1 MWNGR
6 AAAQA
11 VARPC
16 HSRAVTDLR
25 GDLVAAIRDNWRREW
40 ESAVLYSHL
49 AGREP
54 DARRRGILLRL
65 AETEERHAARWTQ
78 RLTALGAPPPG
89 LAGLDVAPGW
99 VTRHTELPV
108 LLRLQP
114 AQEDG
119 QLQEYEAL
127 ARASGDDES
136 ARIAREIAADER
148 EHALTLRALGAP
160 HSPRS
165 LLDSILGRERWHV
178 RGGGW
183 IGDAIYGANDGL
195 GAVFGIV
202 SGVAGATSGRAFG
215 GPAAAGGGV
224 VLISGLAGMLASAI
238 SMGSGA
244 FLAARAER
252 EIAETEIGRERAE
265 VAEHPEE
272 ERTELELF
280 FELKGF
286 SSGEAR
292 RLVDRL
298 AEQPEEF
305 LRTMAHEELG
315 LSEVAFPN
323 PWRAGATAAASTAAG
338 AFVPLVPFFFTAGTP
353 AVLWSA
359 AVSIAARWPHVRAT
373 PVRSVVRQGMLP
385 RAWAA
390 VRLASR
396 SLPHS
401 APGSAGIWP
410 GERADGRRV
419 IGGQGLICRHEGA
432 VRRRKKTLTRPV

>member
-1 MWNGR
+1 MD
-6 AAAQA
+6 APQ
-11 VARPC
+11 
-16 HSRAVTDLR
+16 
-25 GDLVAAIRDNWRREW
+25 DLVAAIRDNWRREW
-40 ESAVLYSHL
+40 ESAALYRHV

-54 DARRRGILLRL
+54 DARRRAILLRL
-65 AETEERHAARWTQ
+65 AETEERHAARWAD
-78 RLTALGAPPPG
+78 RLTAVGAAPPDP
-89 LAGLDVAPGW
+89 AALDMAPGW
-99 VTRHTELPV
+99 IARHTELPV
-108 LLRLQP
+108 ILRRLE
-114 AQEDG
+114 AQEDAH
-119 QLQEYEAL
+119 LQEYEAL
-127 ARASGDDES
+127 ARAAGDDES

-148 EHALTLRALGAP
+148 EHSLTLRALGAP

-202 SGVAGATSGRAFG
+202 SGVAGAT
-215 GPAAAGGGV
+215 GGGAV

-252 EIAETEIGRERAE
+252 EISEAEIRRERAE
-265 VAEHPEE
+265 VAESPEE

-286 SSGEAR
+286 STGEAR

-305 LRTMAHEELG
+305 LRTMAQEELG
-315 LSEVAFPN
+315 LSEVAFPK
-323 PWRAGATAAASTAAG
+323 PWRSAGTAAASTAAG
-338 AFVPLVPFFFTAGTP
+338 GFIPLVPFFFTVGIP

-359 AVSIAARWPHVRAT
+359 AVSIAAHFAVGVAKSFVT
-373 PVRSVVRQGMLP
+373 A
-385 RAWAA
+385 RAWWVSGLEMTA
-390 VRLASR
+390 VALI
-396 SLPHS
+396 
-401 APGSAGIWP
+401 AG
-410 GERADGRRV
+410 V
-419 IGGQGLICRHEGA
+419 LTYGLGA
-432 VRRRKKTLTRPV
+432 LFGHAF